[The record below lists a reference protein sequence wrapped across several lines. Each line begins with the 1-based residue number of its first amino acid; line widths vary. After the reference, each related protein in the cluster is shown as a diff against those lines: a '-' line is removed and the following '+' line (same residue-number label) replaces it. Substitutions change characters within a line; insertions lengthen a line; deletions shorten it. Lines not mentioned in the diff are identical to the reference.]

1 MDKRYDLFLS
11 HASEDKDFVAPL
23 AEKLTNL
30 GLDVWYDDYVLR
42 IGQQLRVA
50 LDNGLKKS
58 DNGVIVLSKNFFTK
72 MWTQLELDA
81 LSNLLSHNINKIFPI
96 WYGVNKHD
104 VDVFSPILGTLVGR
118 LSSVGIDKISI
129 EIYEEIKNN
138 QPIKSESRFKL
149 HTTDP
154 QIEEIQ
160 SRRFR
165 FLLKLYE
172 TRDRRFL
179 RPRKEIGN
187 ELGFHDDTLA
197 EVSNYYLDKYFI
209 EYPASGCVEITM
221 WGMDHVEEV
230 IPDNPEVQ
238 KVQSNR
244 DKVLTKLHKVGS
256 KGIDIWELGKEIDID
271 DKATDDIRYYLVEKG
286 LMEMH
291 YSFVRLTTDG
301 IDYVEDKLL

>member
-1 MDKRYDLFLS
+1 LDKRYNVFLS

-23 AEKLTNL
+23 AEKLINL

-50 LDNGLKKS
+50 LENGLKKS

-81 LSNLLSHNINKIFPI
+81 LINLLNYNINKIFPI
-96 WYGVNKHD
+96 WHGVNKHD
-104 VDVFSPILGTLVGR
+104 VEVFSPFLVTFVGR

-129 EIYEEIKNN
+129 EIYEEINNN
-138 QPIKSESRFKL
+138 QPIRSESRFKL
-149 HTTDP
+149 DTTDP

-179 RPRKEIGN
+179 RPRKELGN
-187 ELGFHDDTLA
+187 ELGFDDDTLA

-209 EYPASGCVEITM
+209 EYPASGCIEITM
-221 WGMDHVEEV
+221 WGMDHVEEI

-244 DKVLTKLHKVGS
+244 GKVLTKLYKVGS
-256 KGIDIWELGKEIDID
+256 KGIDIWELGKELGID
-271 DKATDDIRYYLVEKG
+271 DKTTDDMRYYLVEKG
-286 LMEMH
+286 LTEMH

-301 IDYVEDKLL
+301 IDYAENNLF